1 MDAIFVL
8 VVVGLLAV
16 SCWIA
21 VALARL
27 GRIE

>member
-8 VVVGLLAV
+8 VVVGLFVV
-16 SCWIA
+16 SWWIA
-21 VALARL
+21 VATARL